1 MIFQVEVIPTV
12 LMLDIKAV
20 IVHIMSHYLV
30 QTNHLPEML
39 YCIVV
44 NLIVIIGATE

>member
-1 MIFQVEVIPTV
+1 MILEAEVIPTV

-20 IVHIMSHYLV
+20 ILHIISHHLV
-30 QTNHLPEML
+30 ETNDLAEML

-44 NLIVIIGATE
+44 NLRVIIGVTK